1 MFIWF
6 LSIQILILVL
16 VLNDLG
22 VKALEALNGDEGDKS
37 VHLALGLLILIG
49 SAGEV
54 DADATRDAA
63 DTLGPHVLVDRD
75 IKTDVL
81 GAHGLLSEFLDGV
94 DSPGGPLLEGAV
106 KEKGM

>member
-1 MFIWF
+1 M
-6 LSIQILILVL
+6 LLIVVTRNLVL
-16 VLNDLG
+16 ILNDLG
-22 VKALEALNGDEGDKS
+22 VKALEALDRDEGDKS
-37 VHLALGLLILIG
+37 VHLALGLLILVG

-54 DADATRDAA
+54 DTDAAGDAA
-63 DTLGPHVLVDRD
+63 DALGPHVLVDRD